1 MLYLDDAA
9 EGKRRETEPGEA
21 SPTACHCVAEEEL
34 TAKSPLLPRL
44 LVSLQLA
51 ASYLTPT
58 LFRQILGR
66 IERLAWHP
74 T

>member
-1 MLYLDDAA
+1 LSV
-9 EGKRRETEPGEA
+9 KP
-21 SPTACHCVAEEEL
+21 L
-34 TAKSPLLPRL
+34 TGS
-44 LVSLQLA
+44 
-51 ASYLTPT
+51 